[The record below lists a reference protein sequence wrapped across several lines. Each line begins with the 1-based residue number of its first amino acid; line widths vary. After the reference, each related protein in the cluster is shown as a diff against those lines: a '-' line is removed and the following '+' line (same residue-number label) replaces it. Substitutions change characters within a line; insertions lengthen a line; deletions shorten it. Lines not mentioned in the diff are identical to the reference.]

1 MPDTVAGQR
10 RALWLSTIA
19 FTVWTIFPLIGARID
34 NGLGLKETGLG
45 LLLGVLLVAN
55 APDRSPGIRT
65 DKFRRRAA
73 STPTMFVTAI
83 AYFHSLVITSP
94 RMLVVAGRAGGN
106 VANDTTRIAAL
117 GSP

>member
-19 FTVWTIFPLIGARID
+19 FTVWTIFPLIGVRID
-34 NGLGLKETGLG
+34 NSLGLKETGLG
-45 LLLGVLLVAN
+45 LLLGVLLVVSALN
-55 APDRSPGIRT
+55 RSLGIQT
-65 DKFRRRAA
+65 DKSRRHVA
-73 STPTMFVTAI
+73 STLTMFVTAI
-83 AYFHSLVITSP
+83 AYFLSFAITSS
-94 RMLVVAGRAGGN
+94 RMLVAAGRASGN